1 MIHIRSASEIDKIFK
16 ACQIVKETLDMVEE
30 WIQPGISTMELDIK
44 AEEFIISKGA
54 IPGFKG
60 LYGYPATLC
69 VSIDDEVVHG
79 LPSNRKLKEGEIFSV
94 DVGSLVD
101 GFYGDH
107 AKSFPIGD
115 VDEDRK
121 KLIDV
126 TRQCLLNAIDQ
137 DF

>member
-30 WIQPGISTMELDIK
+30 WIQPGISTMELEIK

-69 VSIDDEVVHG
+69 VSIDNEVVHG

-94 DVGSLVD
+94 DVG
-101 GFYGDH
+101 
-107 AKSFPIGD
+107 
-115 VDEDRK
+115 
-121 KLIDV
+121 
-126 TRQCLLNAIDQ
+126 
-137 DF
+137 